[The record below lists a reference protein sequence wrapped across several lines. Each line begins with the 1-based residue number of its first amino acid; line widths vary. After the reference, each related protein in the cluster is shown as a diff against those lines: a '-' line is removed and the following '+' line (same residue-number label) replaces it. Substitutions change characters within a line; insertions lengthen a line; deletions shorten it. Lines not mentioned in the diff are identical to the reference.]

1 MDGGGLAVSSA
12 KVLTAWRRGSNVFL
26 AEPGHPE
33 RQVGT
38 GKDVALALSG
48 NRAYVAWVNGSRL
61 EAWVDGKLELL
72 SEAGAFPALPSLPGG
87 GVLAAWEE
95 NGAIQIRALP

>member
-1 MDGGGLAVSSA
+1 MDGGGLAVSST
-12 KVLTAWRRGSNVFL
+12 KVLTAWRRDGNVFL

-48 NRAYVAWVNGSRL
+48 NRVYAVWSDGARL
-61 EAWVDGKLELL
+61 ESWNDGKLEVL
-72 SEAGAFPALPSLPGG
+72 SDAGAFPSLCSLPAGG
-87 GVLAAWEE
+87 ALAAWEE
-95 NGAIQIRALP
+95 NGAIEIHRLP